1 MSDLLI
7 YLFSLREPTH
17 TKEILDPITK
27 DTLYISCLFNH
38 ISCSPNSKEKIN
50 DVKKERDDPKV
61 MVYPKKL
68 WDKRK
73 EAFAY
78 KRLVPKSKGVS

>member
-1 MSDLLI
+1 M
-7 YLFSLREPTH
+7 
-17 TKEILDPITK
+17 K
-27 DTLYISCLFNH
+27 
-38 ISCSPNSKEKIN
+38 

-78 KRLVPKSKGVS
+78 KRVVPKSNGVS